1 MDKIENLF
9 YDKISKQNFNVY
21 GILDGNDKIH
31 TLGTDSKIIGRIFEM
46 ITQPILEEIAH
57 ELGMK
62 LRTPQSQT
70 TYPDFI
76 MMINEESKN
85 KIAIDVKTTYVNG
98 DNSAIKFTLGS
109 FGSYMRDN
117 RKNIEYKY
125 TDYAKHYVIGF
136 IYKRN
141 DAAQESK

>member
-31 TLGTDSKIIGRIFEM
+31 TLGTDSQIIGRIFEM

-62 LRTPQSQT
+62 LRTPQS
-70 TYPDFI
+70 
-76 MMINEESKN
+76 
-85 KIAIDVKTTYVNG
+85 
-98 DNSAIKFTLGS
+98 
-109 FGSYMRDN
+109 
-117 RKNIEYKY
+117 
-125 TDYAKHYVIGF
+125 
-136 IYKRN
+136 
-141 DAAQESK
+141 